1 MLLVWKRLYIEG
13 LSPLTCKLYLC
24 YNKRR
29 SILVIVAKDKSDWME
44 DILGAVKRHITD
56 GSYKFSDHAL
66 EELVN
71 DNLDLPDIIH
81 VLLHGRH
88 DESKTTFSTKH
99 QSWNYA
105 ISGKTIDGL
114 DVRVIVAFDDIM
126 MVVTVFICGTLKR
139 KKRKK

>member
-1 MLLVWKRLYIEG
+1 M
-13 LSPLTCKLYLC
+13 
-24 YNKRR
+24 
-29 SILVIVAKDKSDWME
+29 AKGESDWIE
-44 DILGAVKRHITD
+44 NVLKVVKKHISD
-56 GSYKFSDHAL
+56 EAYQFSDHAL

-71 DNLDLPDIIH
+71 DNLDLRDIIH

-88 DESKTTFSTKH
+88 DESKTIFSTKH

-114 DVRVIVAFDDIM
+114 DVRVIVAFEDIM
-126 MVVTVFICGTLKR
+126 MIVTAFVYGRLKR